1 MAGNRHSDKEKFR
14 IDLNRPESCEMSEQP
29 LKTLLKSRDFQSEH
43 ELRRLSH
50 AAANRYRW
58 PYGRVSRDAGD

>member
-29 LKTLLKSRDFQSEH
+29 LKTLLKSRDFQFECEDSTRAS
-43 ELRRLSH
+43 L
-50 AAANRYRW
+50 AAIR
-58 PYGRVSRDAGD
+58 S